1 MTVRILMCLVCLL
14 LLASPALASE
24 SPGFRL
30 IDGGEVYVDVHRYL
44 ENLPVLGITL
54 RTSEWRGWRV
64 EFTTEE
70 LFHYGRATGPGD
82 PVNVIP
88 VKTIYIV
95 NVSKR
100 LGENWS
106 VSYNHFSAHWHRLA
120 ETWFGHSPG
129 NDDGWYGDTYWR
141 LSYSW

>member
-1 MTVRILMCLVCLL
+1 MIMRILVCLVCLL
-14 LLASPALASE
+14 LLASPALASG

-30 IDGGEVYVDVHRYL
+30 IDGGEVYVDVQRYL
-44 ENLPVLGITL
+44 DNLPVLGITH

-64 EFTTEE
+64 ELTAEE
-70 LFHYGRATGPGD
+70 LFHYGPATGPGD

-106 VSYNHFSAHWHRLA
+106 VSYNHFS
-120 ETWFGHSPG
+120 
-129 NDDGWYGDTYWR
+129 
-141 LSYSW
+141 